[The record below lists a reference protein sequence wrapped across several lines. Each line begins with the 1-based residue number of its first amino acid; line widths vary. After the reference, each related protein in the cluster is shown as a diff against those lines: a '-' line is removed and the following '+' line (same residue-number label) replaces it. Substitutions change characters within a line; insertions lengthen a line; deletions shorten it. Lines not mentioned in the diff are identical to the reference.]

1 MSDAPAV
8 RGRVRAGALGDPW
21 AERNP
26 LIAETAIMQG
36 MTVVTGNL
44 VEFNAM
50 ERTLSIPAPENDGSR
65 SAPHA
70 RLRRCRNR
78 AIREWTGMAGH
89 VRTYRVRNCT
99 QSGDYLMAG

>member
-21 AERNP
+21 AERTS

-44 VEFNAM
+44 VDFNAL

-70 RLRRCRNR
+70 RLRRCRNG

-89 VRTYRVRNCT
+89 VDM
-99 QSGDYLMAG
+99 SGHTGSGIAPNPVTI